1 MRAASV
7 MRIHP
12 SWIAIAIGAACVAG
26 GCWIVSKKGRPEA
39 PAAQS
44 STASRHD
51 RVHTEDVSVSSLQTS
66 AADSPQLSR
75 TPPPDHRA
83 RLGQLLLEAGT
94 VQRTD
99 RMLEELRRWASHDM
113 RAAGEWLIDH
123 LNDIPADPA
132 FAALFHGAVNDPAN
146 AVVFADELAE
156 RLPDLRSHLGSCL
169 IAALGNVG
177 EHERAARFAL
187 EREAGND
194 PIWSVAAFH
203 RWGEQAPREAS
214 VFTFSLPASARRT
227 TAFHA
232 MSSGWARNDP
242 AGLAHAATTFPQKEE
257 REFALITALRQWA
270 ARAPDD
276 AADFMLRN
284 GPLPRAA
291 LILED

>member
-1 MRAASV
+1 MAS
-7 MRIHP
+7 
-12 SWIAIAIGAACVAG
+12 SE
-26 GCWIVSKKGRPEA
+26 RPA
-39 PAAQS
+39 
-44 STASRHD
+44 
-51 RVHTEDVSVSSLQTS
+51 
-66 AADSPQLSR
+66 

-83 RLGQLLLEAGT
+83 RLGQLLLASETA
-94 VQRTD
+94 QRTD
-99 RMLEELRRWASHDM
+99 RMLEELRGWASHDM
-113 RAAGEWLIDH
+113 RAASDWLVDH
-123 LNDIPADPA
+123 LHDIPADPA
-132 FAALFHGAVNDPAN
+132 FAALFHGAVNNPAN

-169 IAALGNVG
+169 VAALGNVG

-187 EREAGND
+187 EREVEHD
-194 PIWSVAAFH
+194 PLWSVAAFH
-203 RWGEQAPREAS
+203 RWGEQDPRDAA
-214 VFTFSLPASARRT
+214 VFVFSLPASARRT

-232 MSSGWARNDP
+232 MTSGWARTDP

-291 LILED
+291 LVLED